1 MTMIPIHPQTIRS
14 SSGEELVVL
23 TRAEFD
29 ALAAAVADQIE
40 DADDVAIYDERM
52 AALKQAND
60 AVLPAEVSAALLGGA
75 SLLLALRRWR
85 GLTQVEL
92 AKRTGLAQGYISDLE
107 TRRKAGTAE
116 TLQAIASA
124 LEIEPAWLTG

>member
-1 MTMIPIHPQTIRS
+1 MIPIHPQTIRS